1 MARWTDKKPPG
12 DITILFEHGMKT
24 VFVAACR
31 TYLELGIHFDL
42 FDFVIH
48 TILLMFEPHAKAQRF
63 EGFFM
68 VKIIIL
74 CGLAALREQE
84 IKIDRIPFNYHKL
97 YFSKMRV
104 KIFFNAAD
112 IILQLK

>member
-31 TYLELGIHFDL
+31 THLELGIHFDL

-48 TILLMFEPHAKAQRF
+48 MILLMLKPHAKPQRRKDSKVSLWFKLEFLAAQRLCVNKKLKLIEF
-63 EGFFM
+63 LSIT
-68 VKIIIL
+68 II
-74 CGLAALREQE
+74 
-84 IKIDRIPFNYHKL
+84 
-97 YFSKMRV
+97 
-104 KIFFNAAD
+104 
-112 IILQLK
+112 